1 MILCP
6 RYASNMHCHIKLNC
20 NAATRLQG
28 DLENLLGVVPP
39 YYPKSEPSDSI
50 PDFGEDEQH
59 PYHIVVV

>member
-1 MILCP
+1 MNYRIML
-6 RYASNMHCHIKLNC
+6 KC
-20 NAATRLQG
+20 NAVTLSQG
-28 DLENLLGVVPP
+28 DLETLLGVVPP